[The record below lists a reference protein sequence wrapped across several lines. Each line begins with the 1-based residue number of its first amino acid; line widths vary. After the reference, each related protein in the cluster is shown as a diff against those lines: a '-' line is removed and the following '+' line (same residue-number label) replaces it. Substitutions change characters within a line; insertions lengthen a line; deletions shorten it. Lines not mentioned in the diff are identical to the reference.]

1 MINKPVRS
9 PTKVRPRFRFQVQAH
24 FTLIGLENGEIDYLI
39 HCKFTHKQKI
49 KISRT

>member
-24 FTLIGLENGEIDYLI
+24 FTLIGLENGEMELFM
-39 HCKFTHKQKI
+39 HQSWVSSL
-49 KISRT
+49 ISRKSK